1 MTIEELYQLVDH
13 EIDWLYYYAL
23 QEDRNILNES
33 SDVYKDLKSIG
44 YTKRQLPLKLRCSP
58 CSILSSKSIEIGIE
72 IDLLEKSDSRDGL
85 TPLEVIIKI
94 FPERKMEFLNRLKT
108 IETSDTSGWNK
119 KFVKI
124 NK

>member
-13 EIDWLYYYAL
+13 EINWLYYYAL
-23 QEDRNILNES
+23 QEGRNILNES
-33 SDVYKDLKSIG
+33 SDVYKDLKPIG
-44 YTKRQLPLKLRCSP
+44 YAKKQLPLKLRCSP
-58 CSILSSKSIEIGIE
+58 CSITSSMTIEPGIKIE
-72 IDLLEKSDSRDGL
+72 LLEKSDSRNGL
-85 TPLEVIIKI
+85 TPLEVVIII

-108 IETSDTSGWNK
+108 IETSEKSGWNK